1 MPTATIPFDI
11 LLVEDDQ
18 ADALL
23 IEGALLDRGFGR
35 SVTQVE
41 DGVAAL
47 ERLRDPERNRPD
59 LIVMDLNMPRMNGHE
74 LLAILKA
81 DQELRVI
88 PVVVLTTSNAPDDVM
103 GAYSRHANAYITK
116 PIDLDGFVEAVRSMD
131 NFFHDTAT
139 KVPRPA
145 ADG

>member
-1 MPTATIPFDI
+1 MQTATTSFDI

-23 IEGALLDRGFGR
+23 IEGALLERGSGR
-35 SVTQVE
+35 SVTQVA

-47 ERLRDPERNRPD
+47 ERLRDPERARPD
-59 LIVMDLNMPRMNGHE
+59 LIVMDLNMPRMNGRE

-88 PVVVLTTSNAPDDVM
+88 PVVVLTTSNAPDDVV
-103 GAYSRHANAYITK
+103 GAYSRYANAYITK
-116 PIDLDGFVEAVRSMD
+116 PIDLDGFVAAVRNMD
-131 NFFHDTAT
+131 TFFHDTAT
-139 KVPRPA
+139 KVPRPPA
-145 ADG
+145 SS